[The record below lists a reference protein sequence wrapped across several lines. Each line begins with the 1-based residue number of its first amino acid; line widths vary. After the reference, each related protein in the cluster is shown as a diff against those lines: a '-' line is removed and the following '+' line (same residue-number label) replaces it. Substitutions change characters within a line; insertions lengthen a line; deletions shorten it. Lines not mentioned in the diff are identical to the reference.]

1 MDSDVIFGDLAAS
14 LLPQDAA
21 KHSSVKGEN
30 SFQYFAWHS
39 LQRVVVSVGFHPIV
53 DFGYRNVWQFPMDA
67 FGCFNEMKWN
77 GHRTDM
83 MEWI

>member
-1 MDSDVIFGDLAAS
+1 MLFSGILRLVCCPKMLQNIPAS
-14 LLPQDAA
+14 
-21 KHSSVKGEN
+21 KEKT